1 MKKTYDIPKLTV
13 LRMEAEDVLT
23 NDMSSVGLDADDET
37 VVWPVQ

>member
-1 MKKTYDIPKLTV
+1 MPNMTV

>member
-1 MKKTYDIPKLTV
+1 MKKTYDMPNMTV

>member
-1 MKKTYDIPKLTV
+1 MKKTYDMPNMTV

-23 NDMSSVGLDADDET
+23 NDMSSVGLDAEDET